1 MEKTVI
7 ITNVHERGFA
17 FAVTSEGEQVFVP
30 PYAKDGLNA
39 IAGDKFEAVLVP
51 NTSDPSRQGTP
62 WMAVRL
68 ISDQPDVA
76 VDKPE
81 TAPAPEKALTVA
93 DLDEQV
99 FSIIKDEYYVTATDI
114 ADHLGLDDQRTAGN
128 SAQRL
133 FNSGRIARAEV
144 YNRVGQKRPSF
155 VIYAENASNFVEV
168 EQ

>member
-30 PYAKDGLNA
+30 PYAKDGIDA

-51 NTSDPSRQGTP
+51 NSSDPSRQGTP

-68 ISDQPDVA
+68 MGDQPA
-76 VDKPE
+76 AQPATEPE
-81 TAPAPEKALTVA
+81 PAPVRSMAA
-93 DLDEQV
+93 LDEEV
-99 FSIIKDEYYVTATDI
+99 FDIICSEAYVTSTDI
-114 ADHLGLDDQRTAGN
+114 AERAGLDDNRTAGN
-128 SAQRL
+128 SANRL
-133 FNSGRIARAEV
+133 FNAGRIAKADV
-144 YNRVGQKRPSF
+144 YNRVGQQRASF
-155 VIYAENASNFVEV
+155 ILYAENAHDFVEA

>member
-7 ITNVHERGFA
+7 ITNVHDRGFA

-68 ISDQPDVA
+68 TGDQPA
-76 VDKPE
+76 VQPTVDPE
-81 TAPAPEKALTVA
+81 PAPVRSMAA
-93 DLDEQV
+93 LDEQV
-99 FSIIKDEYYVTATDI
+99 FDIICSEAYVTSADI
-114 ADHLGLDDQRTAGN
+114 AERAGLDDTRTAGN
-128 SAQRL
+128 SANRL
-133 FNSGRIARAEV
+133 FNAGRIAKADV
-144 YNRVGQKRPSF
+144 YNRVGQQRASF
-155 VIYAENASNFVEV
+155 ILYAENAHDFVEAD
-168 EQ
+168 Q

>member
-68 ISDQPDVA
+68 MGDQPA
-76 VDKPE
+76 VQPTTD
-81 TAPAPEKALTVA
+81 PAPVRSMAA
-93 DLDEQV
+93 LDEEV
-99 FSIIKDEYYVTATDI
+99 FDIICSEAYVTSTDI
-114 ADHLGLDDQRTAGN
+114 AERAGLDDTRTAGN
-128 SAQRL
+128 SANRL
-133 FNSGRIARAEV
+133 FTAGRIAKADV
-144 YNRVGQKRPSF
+144 YNRVGQQRPSF
-155 VIYAENASNFVEV
+155 ILYAEHAHNFVEAD
-168 EQ
+168 Q

>member
-7 ITNVHERGFA
+7 ITNVHDRGFA

-68 ISDQPDVA
+68 MGDQPA
-76 VDKPE
+76 VQPTTD
-81 TAPAPEKALTVA
+81 PAPVRSMAA
-93 DLDEQV
+93 LDEEV
-99 FSIIKDEYYVTATDI
+99 FDIICSEAYVTSTDI
-114 ADHLGLDDQRTAGN
+114 AERAGLDDTRTAGN
-128 SAQRL
+128 SANRL
-133 FNSGRIARAEV
+133 FTAGRIAKADV
-144 YNRVGQKRPSF
+144 YNRVGQQRPSF
-155 VIYAENASNFVEV
+155 ILYAEHAHNFVEAD
-168 EQ
+168 Q

>member
-30 PYAKDGLNA
+30 PYAKDGIDA
-39 IAGDKFEAVLVP
+39 IPGDKFEAVLVP

-68 ISDQPDVA
+68 MSDQPA
-76 VDKPE
+76 VQPATE
-81 TAPAPEKALTVA
+81 PAPVRSMAA
-93 DLDEQV
+93 LDEEV
-99 FSIIKDEYYVTATDI
+99 FDIICSEAYVTSTDI
-114 ADHLGLDDQRTAGN
+114 AERAGLDDNRTAGN
-128 SAQRL
+128 SANRL
-133 FNSGRIARAEV
+133 FNAGRIAKADV
-144 YNRVGQKRPSF
+144 YNRVGQQRAS
-155 VIYAENASNFVEV
+155 VILYAENAHNFLEA

>member
-30 PYAKDGLNA
+30 PYAKDGIDA

-68 ISDQPDVA
+68 MGDQPA
-76 VDKPE
+76 VQPTTD
-81 TAPAPEKALTVA
+81 PAPVRSMAA
-93 DLDEQV
+93 LDEEV
-99 FSIIKDEYYVTATDI
+99 FDIICSEAYVTSTDI
-114 ADHLGLDDQRTAGN
+114 AERAGLDDNRTAGN
-128 SAQRL
+128 SANRL
-133 FNSGRIARAEV
+133 FTAGRIAKADV
-144 YNRVGQKRPSF
+144 YNRVGQQRPSF
-155 VIYAENASNFVEV
+155 ILYAENAHNFVEA